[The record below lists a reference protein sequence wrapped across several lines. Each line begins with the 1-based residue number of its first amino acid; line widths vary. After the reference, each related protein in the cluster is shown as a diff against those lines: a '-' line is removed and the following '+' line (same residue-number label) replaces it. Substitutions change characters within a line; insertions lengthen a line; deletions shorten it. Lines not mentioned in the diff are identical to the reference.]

1 MMKLGIIGLPGAGK
15 RTVFSALTQ
24 QSVDSGRAGES
35 QIGTIFVPDSR
46 VDVLGEMYDPQK
58 ITHAQVEYF
67 LPGIPGGVSKK
78 QAESVWTPVRDC
90 HALIHVI
97 RNFRGSGFGEPAPFK
112 DFQTLDQDLLISDMA
127 SVEKRLERL
136 DLDKKRGKKID
147 PEEHSLLRE
156 CLGKLEE
163 EIPLRKVPEICDAQK
178 LRGFAFF
185 TAKPVLVLLNNDED
199 NDEIP
204 SQDLFPTD
212 EIAITI
218 KGKLEQ
224 ELALMTTD
232 EAEEFLA
239 VYDIKASAMNRVIQE
254 SYELLGLISF
264 FTIGKDEV
272 RAWTVRR
279 DTVALEAAGAIH
291 TDIQKG
297 FIRAEVLAYD
307 DLIDAGSYNEARK
320 KGTVRLEGKTYTVQD
335 GDIIEFRFNV

>member
-15 RTVFSALTQ
+15 KAVFSALTQ
-24 QSVDSGRAGES
+24 QSVDSGRTGES
-35 QIGTIFVPDSR
+35 QVGTIFVPDSR
-46 VDVLGEMYDPQK
+46 IDVLGEMYHPRK
-58 ITHAQVEYF
+58 IIHAQVEYF
-67 LPGIPGGVSKK
+67 LPGIPRGTGKK

-112 DFQTLDQDLLISDMA
+112 DFQTLDQDLLISDMV

-147 PEEHSLLRE
+147 PEEHSLLRA

-163 EIPLRKVPEICDAQK
+163 EIPLRKVPEICEAQK

-212 EIAITI
+212 EITTTI

-224 ELALMTTD
+224 ELALMTAD

-239 VYDIKASAMNRVIQE
+239 VYDIKASAMDRVIQE

-272 RAWTVRR
+272 RAWTVRQETHAP
-279 DTVALEAAGAIH
+279 DAAGAVH

-307 DLIDAGSYNEARK
+307 DLMDAGSYNEARK
-320 KGTVRLEGKTYTVQD
+320 KGTVRLEGKTYAVQD
-335 GDIIEFRFNV
+335 GDIIDFRFNV

>member
-15 RTVFSALTQ
+15 KTVFSALTL
-24 QSVDSGRAGES
+24 QSVDSGRTGES
-35 QIGTIFVPDSR
+35 QIGTISVPDSR
-46 VDVLGEMYDPQK
+46 VDALGKMYHPRK
-58 ITHAQVEYF
+58 IIHAQVEYF
-67 LPGIPGGVSKK
+67 LPGNPRGAGKK
-78 QAESVWTPVRDC
+78 HAESIWTPVRDC
-90 HALIHVI
+90 HALVHVI
-97 RNFRGSGFGEPAPFK
+97 RNFKGSGFGEPAPFK

-136 DLDKKRGKKID
+136 DLDKKRGKRID
-147 PEEHSLLRE
+147 PEEHSLLRA

-163 EIPLRKVPEICDAQK
+163 EIPLRKVPEICEAQK

-199 NDEIP
+199 NNEIP

-212 EIAITI
+212 EIAMTI

-224 ELALMTTD
+224 ELALMTAD

-239 VYDIKASAMNRVIQE
+239 VYDIKASAMDRVIQE

-279 DTVALEAAGAIH
+279 GMVALEAAGAIH

-307 DLIDAGSYNEARK
+307 DLMDAGSYNEARK
-320 KGTVRLEGKTYTVQD
+320 KGTVRLEGKTYAVQD
-335 GDIIEFRFNV
+335 GDIIDFRFNV

>member
-15 RTVFSALTQ
+15 KTVFSALTQ
-24 QSVDSGRAGES
+24 QPADSGRAGES
-35 QIGTIFVPDSR
+35 QIGTISVPDSR
-46 VDVLGEMYDPQK
+46 VDVLGEMYHPRK
-58 ITHAQVEYF
+58 TIHAQVEYF
-67 LPGIPGGVSKK
+67 LPGIPGGGSKK

-97 RNFRGSGFGEPAPFK
+97 RNFRGSGFGEPSPFK

-156 CLGKLEE
+156 CLVKLEE
-163 EIPLRKVPEICDAQK
+163 EIPLRKVPEICEAQK

-199 NDEIP
+199 NEEIP

-212 EIAITI
+212 ETSMTI

-224 ELALMTTD
+224 ELALMTAD

-239 VYDIKASAMNRVIQE
+239 VYDIKASAMDRVIQE

-291 TDIQKG
+291 TDMQKG

-307 DLIDAGSYNEARK
+307 DLMDAGSYNEARK

-335 GDIIEFRFNV
+335 GDIIDFRFNV

>member
-1 MMKLGIIGLPGAGK
+1 MKLGIIGLPGAGK
-15 RTVFSALTQ
+15 KTVFSALTQ
-24 QSVDSGRAGES
+24 QPADSGRTGES
-35 QIGTIFVPDSR
+35 QIGTISVPDSR
-46 VDVLGEMYDPQK
+46 VDVLGEIYHPRK
-58 ITHAQVEYF
+58 IIHAQVEYF
-67 LPGIPGGVSKK
+67 LPGIQRGAGKK
-78 QAESVWTPVRDC
+78 HAESIWVPVRDC

-163 EIPLRKVPEICDAQK
+163 EIPLRKVPEICEAQK

-185 TAKPVLVLLNNDED
+185 TAKPVLVLFNNDED

-212 EIAITI
+212 EIAMTI

-224 ELALMTTD
+224 ELALMTAD

-239 VYDIKASAMNRVIQE
+239 VYDIKASAMDRVIQE

-279 DTVALEAAGAIH
+279 DTVALEAAGAVH

-307 DLIDAGSYNEARK
+307 DLVDAGSYNEAKK

>member
-15 RTVFSALTQ
+15 KAVFSALTQ
-24 QSVDSGRAGES
+24 QSADSGRAGES
-35 QIGTIFVPDSR
+35 LIGTISVPDSR
-46 VDVLGEMYDPQK
+46 VDVLGEMYDPKK

-67 LPGIPGGVSKK
+67 LPGIPKGAGKK
-78 QAESVWTPVRDC
+78 HAESIWTPVRDC
-90 HALIHVI
+90 HALVQVI

-156 CLGKLEE
+156 CLVKLEE
-163 EIPLRKVPEICDAQK
+163 EIPLRKVPEICEAQK

-185 TAKPVLVLLNNDED
+185 TTKPVLVLLNNDED
-199 NDEIP
+199 NNEIP

-212 EIAITI
+212 EIAMAI

-224 ELALMTTD
+224 ELALMTAD

-239 VYDIKASAMNRVIQE
+239 VYDIKASAMDRVIQE

-272 RAWTVRR
+272 RAWTVRHG
-279 DTVALEAAGAIH
+279 TAALEAAGAVH
-291 TDIQKG
+291 TDMQKG

-307 DLIDAGSYNEARK
+307 DLIDAGSYSEARK

-335 GDIIEFRFNV
+335 GDIIDFRFNV